1 MKKKI
6 VVIVISALLVVLSFG
21 FTSYAKG
28 NQNSIP
34 EQIEEL
40 SNQIA
45 KLLSSDD
52 EINSEVNN
60 LKTKLA
66 ESEDDISSLE
76 SQVNGLKEKIST
88 LQQKPNTEV
97 VNLPEQ
103 RLSFDNA
110 NKDLTV
116 SVKER
121 LSGNYSGSTIVPN
134 MVVEV
139 FSKDNPSD
147 KLIGIT
153 DYKGSVEFK
162 VKSGVVYE
170 VVAIGNEHYKQVYSW
185 GNYSSFELW
194 TESY

>member
-66 ESEDDISSLE
+66 ESEDDIS
-76 SQVNGLKEKIST
+76 
-88 LQQKPNTEV
+88 
-97 VNLPEQ
+97 
-103 RLSFDNA
+103 F
-110 NKDLTV
+110 
-116 SVKER
+116 
-121 LSGNYSGSTIVPN
+121 
-134 MVVEV
+134 
-139 FSKDNPSD
+139 
-147 KLIGIT
+147 
-153 DYKGSVEFK
+153 
-162 VKSGVVYE
+162 
-170 VVAIGNEHYKQVYSW
+170 
-185 GNYSSFELW
+185 
-194 TESY
+194 

>member
-1 MKKKI
+1 M
-6 VVIVISALLVVLSFG
+6 
-21 FTSYAKG
+21 
-28 NQNSIP
+28 
-34 EQIEEL
+34 
-40 SNQIA
+40 
-45 KLLSSDD
+45 
-52 EINSEVNN
+52 
-60 LKTKLA
+60 
-66 ESEDDISSLE
+66 
-76 SQVNGLKEKIST
+76 KEKIST

-139 FSKDNPSD
+139 FAKDNPSD

-170 VVAIGNEHYKQVYSW
+170 VVAIGNEHYKQVYSL